1 MDDAP
6 VFDRSYGRAPRQ
18 SRSRATLARIED
30 AAEALFADH
39 GYDGTTVG
47 DIVARAG
54 CSVGSFYA
62 RFNDKEALLHHIHDH
77 HCRKLIE
84 RIEFICGLLRAENA
98 PLEMAIR
105 QIARTL
111 FVFGTGRRAL
121 TRVFIQKSGVDADF
135 HLRYARAWAEVRG
148 RLRPVL
154 LARRRE
160 IARPNPERAVD
171 FVLQLMH
178 AGWANDVLHHG
189 VKEITGQS
197 SGDTLIDDLTD
208 ACVAYLAQ
216 PAAVNR

>member
-6 VFDRSYGRAPRQ
+6 VLDRSYGRTPRQ

-30 AAEALFADH
+30 AAETLFADR

-62 RFNDKEALLHHIHDH
+62 RFNDKEALLHHVHDR

-98 PLEMAIR
+98 SLEVAVR
-105 QIARTL
+105 QIVRTL
-111 FVFGTGRRAL
+111 LIFGTGRRAL
-121 TRVFIQKSGVDADF
+121 TRVFIEKSGVDADF
-135 HLRYARAWAEVRG
+135 HRRYAQAWAEVRT

-160 IARPNPERAVD
+160 IVRANRERAVD

-189 VKEITGQS
+189 ANAVMGQS
-197 SGDTLIDDLTD
+197 GGDALIDDLTE
-208 ACVAYLAQ
+208 ACVAYLSR
-216 PAAVNR
+216 PAAVSR

>member
-6 VFDRSYGRAPRQ
+6 VLDRSYGRAPRQ
-18 SRSRATLARIED
+18 SRSRATLVRIED
-30 AAEALFADH
+30 AAEALFAER
-39 GYDGTTVG
+39 GYDNATVG

-62 RFNDKEALLHHIHDH
+62 RFNDKEALLHHIHDR
-77 HCRKLIE
+77 HCRTLIE

-98 PLEMAIR
+98 SLEMAIR

-111 FVFGTGRRAL
+111 LVFGTGRRTL

-135 HLRYARAWAEVRG
+135 HLRYARAWSEVRV

-160 IARPNPERAVD
+160 IARSNPERAAD

-197 SGDTLIDDLTD
+197 SGDALIGDLTD
-208 ACVAYLAQ
+208 ACVAYLSQ